1 VSAVVD
7 HVVASIGQASAAHAA
22 AARSRVAGAGAPMLE
37 RLAVR
42 LGGAQHAPRPRAE
55 RRVICVVAG
64 DHAAGDPGIALGAD
78 HPTALAAR
86 AIADGSAALAQLA
99 RTAHTPIV
107 LVDAGVREPAHMPQI
122 AVPLPPRDTPDA
134 QLEAGIALAISLA
147 EGDPP
152 LAVLALGAL
161 GVGSELASAAITGAL
176 TGVAPTG
183 LGDPEAELAGF
194 RAAASRGSPAAVGHA
209 AAPIDAL
216 AVLAQYGGPE
226 TGVLAGLILAA
237 ASMNVAV
244 VLDGHATGAAA
255 LIAAGIAPASAGY
268 LVAPHRGTFT
278 MPKMLAHLGLEPI
291 FEIGL
296 GHGEGAGGALIL
308 PLVDQVASLAR
319 E

>member
-1 VSAVVD
+1 MSAVLD
-7 HVVASIGQASAAHAA
+7 HVVASIGQISAASAAAA
-22 AARSRVAGAGAPMLE
+22 QSRVAGAAAPMLE
-37 RLAVR
+37 RLAGR

-64 DHAAGDPGIALGAD
+64 DHAAGDPGIVLGAD
-78 HPTALAAR
+78 HPTAVAAR

-107 LVDAGVREPAHMPQI
+107 VVDAGVREPAHMPGI
-122 AVPLPPRDTPDA
+122 AIPLPPRESPEA

-147 EGDPP
+147 EGDTP
-152 LAVLALGAL
+152 LAILALGAV
-161 GVGSELASAAITGAL
+161 GVGSEVASAAIVGAI
-176 TGVAPTG
+176 TGVAPVG
-183 LGDPEAELAGF
+183 LGDPEAELAGM
-194 RAAASRGSPAAVGHA
+194 RAAA
-209 AAPIDAL
+209 APSDPL
-216 AVLAQYGGPE
+216 TVLARYGGPE

-244 VLDGHATGAAA
+244 ILDGHATGAAA
-255 LIAAGIAPASAGY
+255 LIAAGIAPEAAGY
-268 LVAPHRGTFT
+268 HVAAHRGTFT
-278 MPKMLAHLGLEPI
+278 MPQTLAHLGLEPI
-291 FEIGL
+291 FEVGL

>member
-1 VSAVVD
+1 MSAVLD
-7 HVVASIGQASAAHAA
+7 HVVASIGQASAASAA
-22 AARSRVAGAGAPMLE
+22 AARSRVASAAAPMLE
-37 RLAVR
+37 RLAGR

-64 DHAAGDPGIALGAD
+64 DHAAGDPGIVLGAD
-78 HPTALAAR
+78 HPTAVAAR

-107 LVDAGVREPAHMPQI
+107 VVDAGVREPTHMPAI
-122 AVPLPPRDTPDA
+122 TVTLPSRESAEA

-152 LAVLALGAL
+152 LAILALGAV
-161 GVGSELASAAITGAL
+161 GVGSEVASAAIVGAI
-176 TGVAPTG
+176 TGVAPVG
-183 LGDPEAELAGF
+183 LGDPEAELAGM
-194 RAAASRGSPAAVGHA
+194 RAAASRG
-209 AAPIDAL
+209 DAHE
-216 AVLAQYGGPE
+216 VLARHGGPE

-244 VLDGHATGAAA
+244 ILDGHATGAAA
-255 LIAAGIAPASAGY
+255 LIAAKIAPAVSGY
-268 LVAPHRGTFT
+268 FVAAHRGTFT
-278 MPKMLAHLGLEPI
+278 MPQTLAHLGLEPI

>member
-1 VSAVVD
+1 MSAVLD
-7 HVVASIGQASAAHAA
+7 HVIASIGQTSAASADAA
-22 AARSRVAGAGAPMLE
+22 QRRVAGAGAPMLE
-37 RLAVR
+37 RLAAR

-78 HPTALAAR
+78 HPTAVAAR

-107 LVDAGVREPAHMPQI
+107 VVDAGVREPAHMPSI
-122 AVPLPPRDTPDA
+122 AVPLPPRDAPEA

-161 GVGSELASAAITGAL
+161 GVGSEVASAAIVGAL

-183 LGDPEAELAGF
+183 LGDPEAQLAGL
-194 RAAASRGSPAAVGHA
+194 RAAAATA
-209 AAPIDAL
+209 DAL
-216 AVLAQYGGPE
+216 TVLARHGGPE

-244 VLDGHATGAAA
+244 ILDGHATGAAA
-255 LIAAGIAPASAGY
+255 LIAVGIAPAVAGY
-268 LVAPHRGTFT
+268 LVAAHRGTFT
-278 MPKMLAHLGLEPI
+278 MPQTLAHLGLEPI
-291 FEIGL
+291 FEVGL

>member
-1 VSAVVD
+1 MSAVLD
-7 HVVASIGQASAAHAA
+7 HVIASIGHASAASADAA
-22 AARSRVAGAGAPMLE
+22 QRRVAGAGAPMLE
-37 RLAVR
+37 RLAAR

-64 DHAAGDPGIALGAD
+64 YHAAGVPGIALGAE
-78 HPTALAAR
+78 HPTAIAAR

-107 LVDAGVREPAHMPQI
+107 VVDAGVREPAHMPAI
-122 AVPLPPRDTPDA
+122 AVPLPLRDAPEA

-161 GVGSELASAAITGAL
+161 GVGSEVASAAIAGAL

-183 LGDPEAELAGF
+183 LGDPEAQLAGL
-194 RAAASRGSPAAVGHA
+194 RAAASHESP
-209 AAPIDAL
+209 L
-216 AVLAQYGGPE
+216 AVLARHGGPE

-244 VLDGHATGAAA
+244 ILDGHATGAAA
-255 LIAAGIAPASAGY
+255 LIAVGIAPAAAGY
-268 LVAPHRGTFT
+268 LVAAHRGTFT
-278 MPKMLAHLGLEPI
+278 MPQTLAHLGLEPI
-291 FEIGL
+291 FEVGL